1 MSEFSY
7 SDRYGQVPTRWKPLA
22 VTLLIIG
29 GAWLLWAGLH
39 HSRPAIS
46 ASLISFSVS
55 SDREVSIRY
64 SLDRRDP
71 SLPVTCTLVAHDFD
85 KNVVGEVDAL
95 FPAGA
100 AHIETITLIAT
111 RSASVNAGISRCWAT
126 TQ

>member
-64 SLDRRDP
+64 SLMLTSR
-71 SLPVTCTLVAHDFD
+71 SEETE
-85 KNVVGEVDAL
+85 KEISDADI
-95 FPAGA
+95 AGR
-100 AHIETITLIAT
+100 E
-111 RSASVNAGISRCWAT
+111 
-126 TQ
+126 